1 MLRIGRQK
9 VAPMPWLLV
18 ASDICLVALGLLIGT
33 FLRFAPSGSALEN
46 LASAKTLSR
55 FAQVIVA
62 CELALY
68 YNGLYDLEVV
78 RRHTT
83 LFVRLVQALGFAGL
97 FLAISYYFNPSLSL
111 GRGIMA
117 LSAPA
122 ILILILAWRLA
133 LHRAGLSLVTPQRVL
148 VVGTGEAGISLA
160 REICQHPEL
169 GLKVIGF
176 LDEKGENLGKS
187 LVNPGI
193 IGGVSSLRE
202 IVTREEV
209 DQLVLSLVERRA
221 RTPTRELLDLK
232 FSGIR
237 IEDAHTFHERL
248 MGKIVLDDL
257 SPSWLILSD
266 GFRKSA
272 FLLAAKRT
280 TDCVVSI
287 LVLLF
292 ALPLMPL
299 IAAAIWLESGGPVLF
314 HQVRVG
320 LLGRRFQIVKFRSM
334 YRDAESDGPRWASEG
349 DKRVTRVGRL
359 LRKFRL
365 DELPQLF
372 NVLRGEMSL
381 VGPRPERPHFC
392 AMLEEQI
399 PYFGQRHAVRPGITG
414 WAQIKYPYGSSIKDA
429 RAKLELELYYI
440 KNLSV
445 MLDLT
450 IMVETAKV
458 VLHGDG
464 AK

>member
-1 MLRIGRQK
+1 
-9 VAPMPWLLV
+9 MPWLLV
-18 ASDICLVALGLLIGT
+18 GSDICLVALGLLVGT
-33 FLRFAPSGSALEN
+33 FLRFAPGGSAWEN
-46 LASAKTLSR
+46 LASADTLSR
-55 FAQVIVA
+55 FAQVIIA

-68 YNGLYDLEVV
+68 FNGLYDLEVV
-78 RRHTT
+78 RDHST
-83 LFVRLVQALGFAGL
+83 LLVRLVQALGFAGL
-97 FLAISYYFNPSLSL
+97 ALAISYYFNPRLSL

-117 LSAPA
+117 LSAP
-122 ILILILAWRLA
+122 LILTLLAGLRLV
-133 LHRAGLSLVTPQRVL
+133 LHRGGLSLVTPRRVL

-160 REICQHPEL
+160 REICQRPEL

-176 LDEKGENLGKS
+176 LDEKGENLGKP

-193 IGGVSSLRE
+193 IGGIDDLRE
-202 IVTREEV
+202 IVAREEV
-209 DQLVLSLVERRA
+209 NQLVLSMVERRA

-248 MGKIVLDDL
+248 MGKIVLDNL

-280 TDCVVSI
+280 VDCLVSI
-287 LVLLF
+287 LVLLS

-299 IAAAIWLESGGPVLF
+299 IALAIWLESGSPVLF
-314 HQVRVG
+314 RQVRIG
-320 LLGRRFQIVKFRSM
+320 FLGRPFQILKFRSM
-334 YRDAESDGPRWASEG
+334 YRDAESDGPRWATEG

-381 VGPRPERPHFC
+381 VGPRPEQPYFC
-392 AMLEEQI
+392 AVLEDQI

-414 WAQIKYPYGSSIKDA
+414 WAQIRYPYGSSVKDA
-429 RAKLELELYYI
+429 RAKLELDLYYI
-440 KNLSV
+440 KNLSI
-445 MLDLT
+445 MLDMT

-458 VLHGDG
+458 VLRGHG
-464 AK
+464 AN

>member
-1 MLRIGRQK
+1 
-9 VAPMPWLLV
+9 MPWLLV

-46 LASAKTLSR
+46 LASAETLSR

-111 GRGIMA
+111 GRGIMV

-122 ILILILAWRLA
+122 ILILILGWRLV

-193 IGGVSSLRE
+193 IGGVSRLRE

-266 GFRKSA
+266 GFRKSP
-272 FLLAAKRT
+272 FLLAAKRSI
-280 TDCVVSI
+280 DCVVSI

-292 ALPLMPL
+292 ALPFMAL
-299 IAAAIWLESGGPVLF
+299 IAAAIWLESRGPVLF

-320 LLGRRFQIVKFRSM
+320 LLGRRFQILKFRSM
-334 YRDAESDGPRWASEG
+334 YPDAESDGPRWATEG

-458 VLHGDG
+458 VLGGDG